1 MRVGPAPPAPPVLD
15 AALSALVR
23 AERVVDR
30 SLSAFRRRYGLWND
44 VHVLPYHGY
53 GRPDRARLFGR
64 VLDDKEVEHEGALTR
79 FESARL
85 TARRFVSD
93 EVPGA
98 RVTVRLGGEAFH
110 AETDEDGYY
119 DLDVEPAA
127 PLAPGWAEAAV
138 TVEEPQHAEATAR
151 IVVPRPD
158 ARFMV
163 VSDLDDT
170 VIRTGATDK
179 LRFARVV
186 LLNNATTREVFPG
199 VGALYRAL
207 VGEGG
212 AEANPIFYVSSSPWN
227 LYRQFTGALAHRGV
241 PPGPLFLKDFGVDE
255 GKFIKSG
262 HHAHK
267 LEQVGAL
274 LGFYPDLPA
283 VLVGDSGQEDAE
295 IYQRVVA
302 RHPNRVAAVF
312 IRDVADEARGRAV
325 RHVARDVEARGVPMR
340 VVADT
345 VGAAEAAAELGLVAA
360 DAVDRVRRAAA
371 AERGGVGGAA

>member
-1 MRVGPAPPAPPVLD
+1 MLD
-15 AALSALVR
+15 ALTSALVR

-30 SLSAFRRRYGLWND
+30 SLSAFRRRYGLWRD

-53 GRPDRARLFGR
+53 GRPDRVRLVGR

-85 TARRFVSD
+85 TARRFASD

-98 RVTVRLGGEAFH
+98 RLTVRLGGEAFH

-119 DLDVEPAA
+119 RLDVRPAA
-127 PLAPGWAEAAV
+127 PLGRGWTEAAV

-151 IVVPRPD
+151 IVVPPAD

-170 VIRTGATDK
+170 VVRTGATNK

-199 VGALYRAL
+199 VGAFYRAL
-207 VGEGG
+207 VEEGG
-212 AEANPIFYVSSSPWN
+212 AATNPIFYVSSSPWN
-227 LYRQFTGALAHRGV
+227 LYRQFTGALEHRGV
-241 PPGPLFLKDFGVDE
+241 PPGPVFLKDFGVDP
-255 GKFIKSG
+255 GKFIKTG

-267 LEQVGAL
+267 LEQVEAL
-274 LGFYPDLPA
+274 LAFYPDLGV
-283 VLVGDSGQEDAE
+283 VLIGDSGQEDPE
-295 IYQRVVA
+295 IYQQVVA
-302 RHPNRVAAVF
+302 RHPARVAAVLV
-312 IRDVADEARGRAV
+312 RDVTDDARERAV
-325 RHVARDVEARGVPMR
+325 RRIARDVEARGVPIR
-340 VVADT
+340 LVRDT
-345 VGAAEAAAELGLVAA
+345 VGAAEAAAELGLI
-360 DAVDRVRRAAA
+360 DA
-371 AERGGVGGAA
+371 AEVVRVHEAAEAEEGGAG